1 MQVITEKTAT
11 SDLPNQSNSV
21 MKVQMSIIRTGIAM
35 AGLSPKVAAKVAV
48 KVAIKVAEKAS
59 VKVAVKV
66 LIIKYYLLLLLLRL
80 LV

>member
-1 MQVITEKTAT
+1 MF
-11 SDLPNQSNSV
+11 DLPNQSNSV

-66 LIIKYYLLLLLLRL
+66 LII
-80 LV
+80 